1 MRDSIGFI
9 GGGRITA
16 ILLQAWQAAGLET
29 GPVAVGDPDTA
40 VLASLQARFPGLE
53 TSQDNRLPLGQDIV
67 FLSLHPPVMK
77 AVLPDLAHALKSGAT
92 VVSLAPVLTFQG
104 LSALLGGH
112 ARLVRMIPN
121 APSLIGKGFNPVA
134 FGPSAIEEDRARLHD
149 LFMALGSA
157 PEVLESRLEA
167 YAILTAMGPTYFW
180 PQWQTLRELGADFR
194 LSREAVDQALAAML
208 HGAVDLLLA
217 SGLPFD
223 QVMDTV
229 PVKPLADFQ
238 EGMQAPFLAKL
249 PAPACP
255 PDSLLRRTFR
265 RLPRPAEAVQNV
277 ADSLAPQPCQE
288 PRAARSAPFLR
299 TVARRIQAQGAQL
312 PPAVRGIGRGGG
324 PDPGGLPEGA
334 PEAVHFQ
341 RGMPRLHLDL
351 PDCHPHGPGPPEE
364 PVPQTPRPEV
374 PADREAR
381 RTGSAC
387 RARPQP
393 SASP

>member
-249 PAPACP
+249 PALHA
-255 PDSLLRRTFR
+255 
-265 RLPRPAEAVQNV
+265 RL
-277 ADSLAPQPCQE
+277 
-288 PRAARSAPFLR
+288 
-299 TVARRIQAQGAQL
+299 T
-312 PPAVRGIGRGGG
+312 
-324 PDPGGLPEGA
+324 
-334 PEAVHFQ
+334 
-341 RGMPRLHLDL
+341 
-351 PDCHPHGPGPPEE
+351 
-364 PVPQTPRPEV
+364 
-374 PADREAR
+374 
-381 RTGSAC
+381 
-387 RARPQP
+387 
-393 SASP
+393 AS